1 MFPGAVQSRAGEIK
15 KGSDTMI
22 SKNFGAGKHRI
33 NLTAHVTNGNGL
45 AIIIDGG
52 ERAHLGGVALA
63 SPGVK
68 IDGQQLSNCDLW
80 TLTVPG
86 HKDAQLA
93 EKIAKKLC
101 LETGEPV
108 SVSLG
113 VHVEHATV
121 QDINLLCENVE
132 AAADL
137 FLKEYL
143 KND

>member
-1 MFPGAVQSRAGEIK
+1 
-15 KGSDTMI
+15 MI
-22 SKNFGAGKHRI
+22 SKTFGAGKYRI
-33 NLTAHVTNGNGL
+33 NLTAHITNGSGL
-45 AIIIDGG
+45 AVIIDGG

-113 VHVEHATV
+113 VHVEHATAK
-121 QDINLLCENVE
+121 DINHLCKNVE